1 MAYQK
6 KNFKREQLLTADDL
20 NSMDLQ
26 IYENYEKC
34 KTLDEELIEA
44 QAKIIEILKTVNGL
58 IRDKLAKDDVV
69 QTSGDSTEKV
79 MSQKAVTEGLKNLS
93 DNKIDKTSIVH
104 TTGAAEDKA
113 MSQKAVT
120 EELEK
125 KFVKSNVV
133 QSTGDAEDKVMS

>member
-44 QAKIIEILKTVNGL
+44 QAKIIEISKTVNGL

-104 TTGAAEDKA
+104 TTGAAEDKV

-120 EELEK
+120 E
-125 KFVKSNVV
+125 KFESYGITVV
-133 QSTGDAEDKVMS
+133 GEYLCMEV

>member
-26 IYENYEKC
+26 IYENYEKG
-34 KTLDEELIEA
+34 KTLDERLIEA
-44 QAKIIEILKTVNGL
+44 QAKIIEISKTVNGL

-79 MSQKAVTEGLKNLS
+79 MSQKAVTDGLKNLS
-93 DNKIDKTSIVH
+93 DNKLDKTSIVH
-104 TTGAAEDKA
+104 TTGAAEDKV

-120 EELEK
+120 E
-125 KFVKSNVV
+125 KFESYGITVV
-133 QSTGDAEDKVMS
+133 DGYLCMEV

>member
-26 IYENYEKC
+26 IYENYKKC

-44 QAKIIEILKTVNGL
+44 QAKIIEISKTVNGL
-58 IRDKLAKDDVV
+58 IRDKLSKDDVV

-93 DNKIDKTSIVH
+93 DNKFDKTSIVH
-104 TTGAAEDKA
+104 TTGAAEDKV

-120 EELEK
+120 E
-125 KFVKSNVV
+125 KFESYGITVV
-133 QSTGDAEDKVMS
+133 DGYLCMEV

>member
-26 IYENYEKC
+26 IYENYEKG
-34 KTLDEELIEA
+34 KTLDERLIEA
-44 QAKIIEILKTVNGL
+44 QAKIIEISKTVNGL

-79 MSQKAVTEGLKNLS
+79 MSQKAVTDGLKNLS

-104 TTGAAEDKA
+104 TTGAAEDKV

-120 EELEK
+120 E
-125 KFVKSNVV
+125 KFESYGITVV
-133 QSTGDAEDKVMS
+133 DGYLCMEV